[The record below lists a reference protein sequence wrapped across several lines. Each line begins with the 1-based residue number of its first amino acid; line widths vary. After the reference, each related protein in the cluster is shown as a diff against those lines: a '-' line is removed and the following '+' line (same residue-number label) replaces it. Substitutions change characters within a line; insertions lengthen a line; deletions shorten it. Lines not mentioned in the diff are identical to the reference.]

1 MNPIKILT
9 LSAVCAC
16 ALVGRSSTTQPNKVT
31 PHPVTT
37 NLVLYADIHK
47 PKGTYNLHG
56 TRINLSIRDGLIT
69 ECRSDGVFDL
79 SSGLPEADALK
90 AIENDRKRR
99 ESRCQLFAGGL
110 KRERE
115 DHARS
120 QSASNRTEG
129 AASPQK

>member
-1 MNPIKILT
+1 MNTIKILT

-16 ALVGRSSTTQPNKVT
+16 ALVGRSSTTQTDKGT

-79 SSGLPEADALK
+79 FSGLPEAEAFK
-90 AIENDRKRR
+90 EIE
-99 ESRCQLFAGGL
+99 ESRKKREARRPLFAGGL

-115 DHARS
+115 DRARA
-120 QSASNRTEG
+120 QAVSNRTEG
-129 AASPQK
+129 AVSPLK